1 MLILI
6 GLFFLHKIII
16 YGIYIENVFEIVVTT
31 SNHIYEIA
39 NAYWPLGVVN
49 LVVQLFIIYLCWY
62 FHSSL
67 QYLVS

>member
-16 YGIYIENVFEIVVTT
+16 YGIYIENVFQIVVMT

-39 NAYWPLGVVN
+39 NAFWPLGVVN
-49 LVVQLFIIYLCWY
+49 LVV
-62 FHSSL
+62 
-67 QYLVS
+67 